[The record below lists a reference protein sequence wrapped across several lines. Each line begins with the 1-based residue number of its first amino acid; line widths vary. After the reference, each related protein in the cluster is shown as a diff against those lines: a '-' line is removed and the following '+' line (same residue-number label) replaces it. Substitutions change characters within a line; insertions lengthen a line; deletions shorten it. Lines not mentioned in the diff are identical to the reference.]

1 MFSFRHLSIP
11 KKIVAITMI
20 ISGAALL
27 MSSAALVTYELI
39 VAQQDLKDSTRTFGE
54 IIANN
59 TTAAVSFNDQPAA
72 VDTLKSLRAEPS
84 IVSACIYTSAGLF
97 AEYLNKPETAPCPSS
112 PANAT
117 QSRDELVVMT
127 PIELHGDTIGN
138 VLLRA
143 TLAPSYMH
151 LRLEALTL
159 AGILLLSALF
169 AFGLSSRLH
178 KLVSEPILSLA
189 KTASEVYRQKDYSI
203 RATKHSDDELGV
215 LVDSFNEMLG
225 QIQGRTAELIRA
237 NKMKDEFLA
246 TLSHELRTP
255 LTSIYGWVNLLQTNA
270 LDENARKKAI
280 DVIDRNVRAQTQ
292 LVDDLLNVSRII
304 TGNLKIRQD
313 WVDAATVIRAAV
325 DSIRPSAAAKGI
337 NVSVEIPDGCGP
349 ILADPERLQQ
359 VIWNLLTNAVKFTE
373 SSGDIKIVCRRTGA
387 SFQIRVSDSGEG
399 IDPAFIPFVFE
410 RFTQADASKTRKH
423 GGLGLGLAI
432 VRHIVESHGG
442 TVSVQSRGKGT
453 GTTFVVNL
461 PVPAVPPP
469 QWIQP
474 EARPASLQG
483 LRVMVVEDE
492 RDTREMVAEALKQH
506 GASVLESSSAAD
518 ALRAIARQQPDVL
531 VSDIAMPDMDGYEL
545 IAKIRSEYTSDIQWI
560 PAVALTAFASE
571 ADKER
576 SLHAGYQAHLS
587 KPISITEL
595 VSTIATI
602 AAGKPEDSRS

>member
-1 MFSFRHLSIP
+1 
-11 KKIVAITMI
+11 
-20 ISGAALL
+20 
-27 MSSAALVTYELI
+27 
-39 VAQQDLKDSTRTFGE
+39 
-54 IIANN
+54 
-59 TTAAVSFNDQPAA
+59 
-72 VDTLKSLRAEPS
+72 
-84 IVSACIYTSAGLF
+84 
-97 AEYLNKPETAPCPSS
+97 
-112 PANAT
+112 
-117 QSRDELVVMT
+117 MT
-127 PIELHGDTIGN
+127 PIELHGDAIGN

-143 TLAPSYMH
+143 TLAPAYMH

-169 AFGLSSRLH
+169 AFGLSARLH

-255 LTSIYGWVNLLQTNA
+255 LTSIYGWVNLLQTNS

-292 LVDDLLNVSRII
+292 LVDDLLNVSRIV

-313 WVDAATVIRAAV
+313 WVDAETVIRAAV

-359 VIWNLLTNAVKFTE
+359 VIWNLLTNAVKFTDR
-373 SSGDIKIVCRRTGA
+373 SGEVKIVCRRTGGN
-387 SFQIRVSDSGEG
+387 FQIRVSDSGEG

-432 VRHIVESHGG
+432 VRHIVECHGG
-442 TVSVQSRGKGT
+442 TVSVQSQGKGS
-453 GTTFVVNL
+453 GTTFIVNL

-469 QWIQP
+469 QRVQS

-492 RDTREMVAEALKQH
+492 RDTREMVAEALKQY

-518 ALRAIARQQPDVL
+518 ALRAIAHQQPDVL
-531 VSDIAMPDMDGYEL
+531 VSDIGMPDMDGYEL
-545 IAKIRSEYTSDIQWI
+545 IAKIRSEYPAAIHWI

-571 ADKER
+571 ADKEK

-587 KPISITEL
+587 KPISIAEL
-595 VSTIATI
+595 VSAIATV
-602 AAGKPEDSRS
+602 AGKPDDSRS